1 MDGSHSSSRSPF
13 SRNRKIVNA
22 GHEGGGARCDA
33 VREESATVVPECC
46 CCFGGPFSKL
56 QMLLMWRQCRFEV
69 PVIRT
74 DMAAMPLVEQ
84 HRIVTCR
91 SAHVTSNVSGLRA
104 TCVRNAQQLSFTRA
118 IG

>member
-1 MDGSHSSSRSPF
+1 MQDMRAEVHVAMQCVKKARLLCQS
-13 SRNRKIVNA
+13 A
-22 GHEGGGARCDA
+22 AAALEG
-33 VREESATVVPECC
+33 PLN
-46 CCFGGPFSKL
+46 KL
-56 QMLLMWRQCRFEV
+56 QMLLMWLHCSFEV
-69 PVIRT
+69 PVILT

-104 TCVRNAQQLSFTRA
+104 TCARNTQQLSFSRA